1 MLLWR
6 MLNEGEN
13 MKVITEERL
22 LALLDSEKSYYFNMA
37 VRRLLTNELEEI
49 DTLTVS
55 KLRPM
60 CDAPIDDETIL
71 CVGKTYNTFLKVY
84 FDGVY
89 YKDDHDDLYDKEY
102 FIGWIPMP
110 IYKPEK
116 E

>member
-1 MLLWR
+1 
-6 MLNEGEN
+6 

-22 LALLDSEKSYYFNMA
+22 REIFEAESDRGIVSVKDLLNH
-37 VRRLLTNELEEI
+37 ELQEI

-55 KLRPM
+55 QLRPM
-60 CDAPIDDETIL
+60 SDAPIDDETIL
-71 CVGKTYNTFLKVY
+71 CVGERYNTFLKVY

>member
-1 MLLWR
+1 
-6 MLNEGEN
+6 

-22 LALLDSEKSYYFNMA
+22 REIFEAESDRGIVSVKDLLNH
-37 VRRLLTNELEEI
+37 ELQEI

-55 KLRPM
+55 RLRPM
-60 CDAPIDDETIL
+60 VDAPVDDETIL
-71 CVGKTYNTFLKVY
+71 CVGDRYNTFLKVY
-84 FDGVY
+84 FDGEY
-89 YKDDHDDLYDKEY
+89 YKDDHNDIYDKEY

>member
-1 MLLWR
+1 
-6 MLNEGEN
+6 MLNAGEN
-13 MKVITEERL
+13 MKAIIEEDAMLARN
-22 LALLDSEKSYYFNMA
+22 ALLKKGNNLGACAIDMLISDHAK
-37 VRRLLTNELEEI
+37 EI

-71 CVGKTYNTFLKVY
+71 CVGDRYNIFFKVY
-84 FDGVY
+84 FDGEY
-89 YKDDHDDLYDKEY
+89 YKDDHNDIYDKKY

>member
-1 MLLWR
+1 
-6 MLNEGEN
+6 
-13 MKVITEERL
+13 MKIITEERL

-60 CDAPIDDETIL
+60 SDAPRDGEYFMAYCHPTEQKIGMFFPYRYDEDIDTYVDEDDEEM
-71 CVGKTYNTFLKVY
+71 CVDVVL
-84 FDGVY
+84 
-89 YKDDHDDLYDKEY
+89 
-102 FIGWIPMP
+102 GWIPSP
-110 IYKPEK
+110 TFKPEK

>member
-1 MLLWR
+1 
-6 MLNEGEN
+6 
-13 MKVITEERL
+13 MKAITEERL
-22 LALLDSEKSYYFNMA
+22 RELLNSGEFSNFN
-37 VRRLLTNELEEI
+37 RERNLLVTLLSHVEEI
-49 DTLTVS
+49 DILTVS
-55 KLRPM
+55 RLRPM
-60 CDAPIDDETIL
+60 CDAPIDDQTIL

-84 FDGVY
+84 FDGVH

>member
-1 MLLWR
+1 
-6 MLNEGEN
+6 MLNAGEN
-13 MKVITEERL
+13 MKVIPEERL
-22 LALLDSEKSYYFNMA
+22 MEIAKDYGFCSSMEPKLLQ
-37 VRRLLTNELEEI
+37 RLINECQEI

>member
-1 MLLWR
+1 
-6 MLNEGEN
+6 

-22 LALLDSEKSYYFNMA
+22 KEVFNILENGMLLKS
-37 VRRLLTNELEEI
+37 LLESLIAECKEI
-49 DTLTVS
+49 DALTVS

-71 CVGKTYNTFLKVY
+71 CVGDRYNIFFKVY
-84 FDGVY
+84 FDGEY

-110 IYKPEK
+110 IYKPERMNEK
-116 E
+116 EKSKERAR

>member
-1 MLLWR
+1 
-6 MLNEGEN
+6 

-22 LALLDSEKSYYFNMA
+22 REIFEAESDRGIVSVKDLLNH
-37 VRRLLTNELEEI
+37 ELQEI
-49 DTLTVS
+49 DALTVS

-60 CDAPIDDETIL
+60 CDASIDDQTIL

-84 FDGVY
+84 FDGVH